1 MDLNITGRTAVV
13 TGGSRGIGAAI
24 VHVLEA
30 EGVNAFPVSRA
41 TGFDITDPGAPDKIA
56 EHVGGPVDILVN
68 NAGTSANRPLD
79 ELTDDEWQAG
89 WELHVMAPMRLMR
102 HFGPGMAERG
112 WGRIVNVTTSTAKRP
127 SLTNASYAVTKVA
140 EQALS
145 RLFADFYANRGVL
158 VNAVA
163 PGPTAGDLWLGE
175 GGLLDQ
181 MAGQMGVGRDEA
193 LKAQRGKVPLG
204 RLGEEDEIAAVV
216 AFLCSERASFVTG
229 SAWSVDGG
237 IVPTFM

>member
-1 MDLNITGRTAVV
+1 MDLNIAGRTAVV

-24 VHVLEA
+24 VRALEA
-30 EGVNAFPVSRA
+30 EGVKTFAASR
-41 TGFDITDPGAPDKIA
+41 GSGIDITEPDAPARIA
-56 EHVGGPVDILVN
+56 EEVGAPVDILVN
-68 NAGTSANRPLD
+68 NAGRSANRPLD
-79 ELTDDEWQAG
+79 ELTDEEWQAG

-102 HFGPGMAERG
+102 HFAPPMAERG

-145 RLFADFYANRGVL
+145 RLFADFYAARGVL

-163 PGPTAGDLWLGE
+163 PGPTAGELWLGE
-175 GGLLDQ
+175 GGLADQ
-181 MAGQMGVGRDEA
+181 MARAQGISREEM

-204 RLGEEDEIAAVV
+204 RLGEEHEIAAVV
-216 AFLCSERASFVTG
+216 AFLCSELASFVTG

-237 IVPTFM
+237 IVPTFL

>member
-13 TGGSRGIGAAI
+13 TGGNRGIGAAI
-24 VHVLEA
+24 VRALEA
-30 EGVNAFPVSRA
+30 EGVNAVPVSRA
-41 TGFDITDPGAPDKIA
+41 DGIDITHPGAPRQIA
-56 EHVGGPVDILVN
+56 THVGVPVDILVN

-79 ELTDDEWQAG
+79 ELTDDEWQAA
-89 WELHVMAPMRLMR
+89 WELHVMAPLRLMR
-102 HFGPGMAERG
+102 QFGPGMAERG

-145 RLFADFYANRGVL
+145 RLFADFFASHNVL

-163 PGPTAGDLWLGE
+163 PGPTAGELWLGP

-181 MAGQMGVGRDEA
+181 MADQMGAGREEA
-193 LKAQRGKVPLG
+193 MKAQRAKVPLG

-216 AFLCSERASFVTG
+216 VFLCSDRASYVAG

-237 IVPTFM
+237 IVPTYT

>member
-1 MDLNITGRTAVV
+1 MELNISGRTAVV

-24 VHVLEA
+24 VRALEA
-30 EGVNAFPVSRA
+30 EGVSAFAASRSE
-41 TGFDITDPGAPDKIA
+41 GIDITDPAAPQRIA
-56 EHVGGPVDILVN
+56 ERVRAPVDILVN
-68 NAGTSANRPLD
+68 NAGASANRPLD
-79 ELTDDEWQAG
+79 ELSDEEWQAA
-89 WELHVMAPMRLMR
+89 WDLHVMAPLRLMR
-102 HFGPGMAERG
+102 QFGPGMAERG

-145 RLFADFYANRGVL
+145 RLFADFFASHNVL

-163 PGPTAGDLWLGE
+163 PGPTAGELWLGP

-181 MAGQMGVGRDEA
+181 MADQMGAGREEA
-193 LKAQRGKVPLG
+193 MKAQRAKVPLG

-216 AFLCSERASFVTG
+216 VFLCSDRASYVAG

-237 IVPTFM
+237 IVPTYT

>member
-1 MDLNITGRTAVV
+1 MELNISGRTAVV

-24 VHVLEA
+24 VRALEA
-30 EGVNAFPVSRA
+30 EGVSAFAASRSE
-41 TGFDITDPGAPDKIA
+41 GIDITDPAAPQRIA
-56 EHVGGPVDILVN
+56 ERVRAPVDILVN
-68 NAGTSANRPLD
+68 NAGASANRPLD
-79 ELTDDEWQAG
+79 ELSDEEWQAA
-89 WELHVMAPMRLMR
+89 WDLHVMAPLRLMR

-145 RLFADFYANRGVL
+145 RLFADFFASRGVL

-163 PGPTAGDLWLGE
+163 PGPTAGELWLGE
-175 GGLLDQ
+175 GGLADQ
-181 MAGQMGVGRDEA
+181 MARAQGISRDEM
-193 LKAQRGKVPLG
+193 LKVQRGKVPLG
-204 RLGEEDEIAAVV
+204 RLGEEHEIAAVV
-216 AFLCSERASFVTG
+216 AFLCSELASFVTG

-237 IVPTFM
+237 IVPTFL

>member
-1 MDLNITGRTAVV
+1 MDLNLTDRTAVV
-13 TGGSRGIGAAI
+13 TGGNRGIGAAI
-24 VHVLEA
+24 VRALEA
-30 EGVNAFPVSRA
+30 EGAHVVAVSRA
-41 TGFDITDPGAPDKIA
+41 TGIDITHPSAPEQIA
-56 EHVGGPVDILVN
+56 ERAGRPVDILVN

-89 WELHVMAPMRLMR
+89 WDLHVMAPMRLMR
-102 HFGPGMAERG
+102 HFAPEMAARG

-127 SLTNASYAVTKVA
+127 SLTNPSYAVTKVA

-145 RLFADFYANRGVL
+145 RVFADFYAPQGVL

-163 PGPTAGDLWLGE
+163 PGPTAGELWLGE

-181 MAGQMGVGRDEA
+181 MAEQLGVSREEA
-193 LKAQRGKVPLG
+193 LKVQRSKVPLG

-216 AFLCSERASFVTG
+216 VFLCSEQASFVTG

>member
-24 VHVLEA
+24 VRALEA
-30 EGVNAFPVSRA
+30 EGVRTVAVSRA
-41 TGFDITDPGAPDKIA
+41 TGIDITEPDAPAQIA
-56 EHVGGPVDILVN
+56 ARVGGPVDILVN

-79 ELTDDEWQAG
+79 QLTDEEWQAG

-102 HFGPGMAERG
+102 HFAPDMAARG

-145 RLFADFYANRGVL
+145 RVFADFYAAQNVL

-163 PGPTAGDLWLGE
+163 PGPAAGELWLGP

-181 MAGQMGVGRDEA
+181 MAEQAGTSREEA
-193 LKAQRGKVPLG
+193 MKAQRAKVPLG

-216 AFLCSERASFVTG
+216 AFLCSDLASFVTG